1 MKEVYLYFRTI
12 AALGDDDSSADSA
25 MFPLSRLQG
34 MVPSADDTLNIYFK
48 PMINQE
54 NNRFDTDADSTA
66 GVNSDYVVCQIGT
79 NDHKDA
85 MAALSRL
92 FAGAANGGIH
102 HDGTIVV
109 ADDVTS
115 TYAVSEVT
123 ALSTISVTAAI
134 ATANT

>member
-12 AALGDDDSSADSA
+12 AAIGSDDSSADSA

-54 NNRFDTDADSTA
+54 NNRFDHDADSTA
-66 GVNSDYVVCQIGT
+66 GVNSDYVVCTIGT
-79 NDHKDA
+79 NDHKDT

-92 FAGAANGGIH
+92 FAGAANGSIH

-109 ADDVTS
+109 ADDVTG

-134 ATANT
+134 ATAGA

>member
-1 MKEVYLYFRTI
+1 MKEVYLYFRTQST
-12 AALGDDDSSADSA
+12 LGDDDASADSA

-54 NNRFDTDADSTA
+54 NNRFDHDADSTA
-66 GVNSDYVVCQIGT
+66 GVNSDFVVCTIAA
-79 NDHKDA
+79 NDHKDTI
-85 MAALSRL
+85 AALSRL

-109 ADDVTS
+109 ADDLSS
-115 TYAVSEVT
+115 TYAVPEVLS
-123 ALSTISVTAAI
+123 LSTISVTAAI
-134 ATANT
+134 ATANA